1 MNPFRIRHFNHTPRL
16 KTEHPGNESKCT
28 MIGPSEAGLF
38 LGSFKTSSVS
48 ILKSLASMII
58 STLIVSSRISSSF
71 LQLLLSHHK
80 LCLTDN
86 INANTDLVNTPL
98 VSKFQTSEFPFFLL
112 FFFTLA
118 GRLIRFKDGL
128 GQANG
133 FSASYY
139 VWHKDRNETNNA
151 FVDAAKRT
159 KRSRKSMA
167 QVCKTRLTCVRT
179 CMRRVAKRIR
189 KSTRNFTQVAI

>member
-16 KTEHPGNESKCT
+16 KIEHPGNESKCT

-48 ILKSLASMII
+48 ILESLASMII

-98 VSKFQTSEFPFFLL
+98 VSKFQTSEFPFFSSFFLYTSRTVNPFQGRTWASKRVQRVLL
-112 FFFTLA
+112 RLA
-118 GRLIRFKDGL
+118 QRR
-128 GQANG
+128 
-133 FSASYY
+133 
-139 VWHKDRNETNNA
+139 
-151 FVDAAKRT
+151 KRDE
-159 KRSRKSMA
+159 
-167 QVCKTRLTCVRT
+167 
-179 CMRRVAKRIR
+179 
-189 KSTRNFTQVAI
+189 